1 MSSSGPLT
9 SKVVKSKA
17 HYLRQDT
24 PESKMPVTS
33 ASLVTPFSSGCL
45 PFRVKC
51 QTVEHEESMY
61 TGKPYDATTGLH

>member
-1 MSSSGPLT
+1 
-9 SKVVKSKA
+9 
-17 HYLRQDT
+17 
-24 PESKMPVTS
+24 MPVTS